1 MFLPEKVFWLRFKGE
16 HGSAA
21 VEMLYSAVTAPG
33 LNSVCSDPTRLML
46 GVHRGI
52 SGHESL
58 VGWLVNHLGP
68 CQKVR
73 KSLTNHFVK
82 SNRTKVQSIG

>member
-52 SGHESL
+52 SGHESS
-58 VGWLVNHLGP
+58 GP
-68 CQKVR
+68 LSESQKVTHQ
-73 KSLTNHFVK
+73 SLCQIE
-82 SNRTKVQSIG
+82 SN